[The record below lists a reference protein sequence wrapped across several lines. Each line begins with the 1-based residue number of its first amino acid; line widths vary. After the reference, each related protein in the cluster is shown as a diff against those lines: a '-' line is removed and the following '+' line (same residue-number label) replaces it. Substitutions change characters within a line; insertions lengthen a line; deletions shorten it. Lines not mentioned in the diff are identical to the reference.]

1 MNTRLVI
8 AQFDEGAEHF
18 DSWSVTR
25 DEKMLR
31 GLAEFCGVTQED
43 ELLDVACGTGAFAL
57 HAATLARS
65 VTGVDISAGMIA
77 VARKNAS
84 ERGLDNARFV
94 HRNVENLG
102 FEDDTFSMVVS
113 RSAFHHM
120 ARHREVFAGMVRC
133 CRPGGVVCIQDI
145 MAYDEEKTD
154 RFFERM
160 EILVDRSHH
169 RTYTKRD
176 FFDLYRDS
184 GMKLEALFESESLLD
199 FHDYV
204 GHVAQ
209 TSEIRRETARLLDE
223 GLADPDIASSFVEKD
238 GRLLWKRRVCTIKGR
253 KIVQSR
259 KSRGEGN

>member
-8 AQFDEGAEHF
+8 AQFDRGAEHF

-25 DEKMLR
+25 DERMLR

-77 VARKNAS
+77 VARRNAS
-84 ERGLDNARFV
+84 DRGLGNTRFV
-94 HRNVENLG
+94 HRNVESLG

-133 CRPGGVVCIQDI
+133 CRPGGTVCVQDV
-145 MAYDEEKTD
+145 MAYDDEKTD

-160 EILVDRSHH
+160 EVLVDRSHH
-169 RTYTKRD
+169 RTYTKRE
-176 FFDLYRDS
+176 FFDLYRDND
-184 GMKLEALFESESLLD
+184 MKLEALFESESLLD

-204 GHVAQ
+204 DHVAQ
-209 TSEIRRETARLLDE
+209 TDKSRSAIARLLDE
-223 GLADPDIASSFVEKD
+223 GLADPDIAASFVEQD

-253 KIVQSR
+253 KTGQPR
-259 KSRGEGN
+259 KSSGEGN

>member
-25 DEKMLR
+25 DERMLR
-31 GLAEFCGVTQED
+31 GLAEFCGVTPDD

-57 HAATLARS
+57 HAATLALS
-65 VTGVDISAGMIA
+65 VTGVDISAGVIA

-84 ERGLDNARFV
+84 DRGLRNARFV
-94 HRNVENLG
+94 HQNVEGLG

-133 CRPGGVVCIQDI
+133 CQPGGTVCVQDI

-160 EILVDRSHH
+160 EVLIDRSHH

-176 FFDLYRDS
+176 FFELYRDND
-184 GMKLEALFESESLLD
+184 MKLEALFESESLLD

-204 GHVAQ
+204 DHVAQ
-209 TSEIRRETARLLDE
+209 TDKSRSEIARLLDE
-223 GLADPDIASSFVEKD
+223 GLADPDIASSFAEKD
-238 GRLLWKRRVCTIKGR
+238 GRLLWKRRVCTIKGKKTVQPR
-253 KIVQSR
+253 KPS
-259 KSRGEGN
+259 GEGY